1 MLVPNKKN
9 VTICAK
15 VVGIVL
21 PFFDFKLVDLKDLHE
36 LSVPTKGAFTQSLL
50 RGKICGRLGHLS
62 NKIFFSVNKRPSC
75 ERSLSV
81 F

>member
-36 LSVPTKGAFTQSLL
+36 LSVPTKGAFTQSVL
-50 RGKICGRLGHLS
+50 RG
-62 NKIFFSVNKRPSC
+62 
-75 ERSLSV
+75 
-81 F
+81 